1 VIAASVAASELG
13 WQARL
18 ECGAPISSARSG
30 RHRSIGTLPKKEE
43 EEEEEEEEEISA
55 GRGHGKGATLGIA
68 AVRDCLPV

>member
-43 EEEEEEEEEISA
+43 EEEEEEEISA